1 MGAHKERNLYIPTK
15 PDEMKMSVL
24 IKRVFEKIDS
34 VEIMGKL
41 FWHSFQAEEIVVL
54 VLTVDV
60 PWKKYDSLSEGWR
73 EILFRDGRNGEGGQG
88 DAPLGLPPPLGE
100 RGGHPHTLFKM

>member
-41 FWHSFQAEEIVVL
+41 F
-54 VLTVDV
+54 
-60 PWKKYDSLSEGWR
+60 
-73 EILFRDGRNGEGGQG
+73 
-88 DAPLGLPPPLGE
+88 
-100 RGGHPHTLFKM
+100 